1 MVQGELDPDVPTP
14 PSSIFQRPWGLE
26 GEAVP
31 VYLVALESLVPA
43 GGKRRR
49 GGPPTVYDTAVKE
62 AAGHLPEDN
71 MFEYAPQVVRD
82 AVDDHGPFGRVAEF
96 CSVKVLDDGADA
108 HRFIDAVAI
117 VRSMYSVREARA
129 RLEENTQLAL
139 AFSDLA
145 LKVDS
150 WLRTKRGSERLDK
163 EVERRYVKRT
173 LLLRCCC
180 CCCCYYYC

>member
-1 MVQGELDPDVPTP
+1 M
-14 PSSIFQRPWGLE
+14 
-26 GEAVP
+26 
-31 VYLVALESLVPA
+31 YLVALESLVPA

-82 AVDDHGPFGRVAEF
+82 AVDEHHGPFGRVAEF

-150 WLRTKRGSERLDK
+150 WLRTKRGAERLDK

-180 CCCCYYYC
+180 CCCCYYYCYYYYYDYYY